1 MYPEPL
7 APTTNCP
14 VELFQVK
21 FASASKVFAVPEPV
35 ITLLSALLFIVVLVT
50 VSNEGS
56 APLFALKNL
65 PSVEPVPCG
74 NFAKVTEDMGY

>member
-35 ITLLSALLFIVVLVT
+35 ITLLSALLFIVVCVIPVKLAPDPTKLVAVIT
-50 VSNEGS
+50 PAFPNYI
-56 APLFALKNL
+56 LL
-65 PSVEPVPCG
+65 PTSI
-74 NFAKVTEDMGY
+74 

>member
-35 ITLLSALLFIVVLVT
+35 ITLLSALLFIVI
-50 VSNEGS
+50 
-56 APLFALKNL
+56 APLPTKLVAVITPAFPNFILL
-65 PSVEPVPCG
+65 PTS
-74 NFAKVTEDMGY
+74 T